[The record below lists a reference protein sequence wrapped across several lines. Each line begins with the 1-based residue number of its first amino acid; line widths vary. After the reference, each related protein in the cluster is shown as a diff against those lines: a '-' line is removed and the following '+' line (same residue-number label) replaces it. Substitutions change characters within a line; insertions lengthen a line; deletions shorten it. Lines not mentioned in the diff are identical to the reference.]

1 MKKYFLIITILTLCH
16 TLWAGP
22 VDETTAR
29 KVAQNIYLMNMPTK
43 AVCEM
48 ERVVLPADLSNL
60 YIFNVKDGE
69 GFVIVSGDDC
79 ASPVL
84 AYSTESSWVP
94 ELLPPAVNDWLEGY
108 SHAIQWAQEHHL
120 DSKAFQQE
128 WAYATAGFS
137 TKDDERVPPLVTT
150 SWGQGKYYNTLC
162 PPAPEHLSDDHVTAG
177 CVAVAM
183 AQLMKHW
190 NYPTH
195 GKGTYSYSWEN
206 HKYWNYGTL
215 TADFENTYYDWEHM
229 PNSLSSSSTEEEVT
243 AVATLMYHCGISV
256 QMDYNCTNTGAS
268 DACTMYAFLS
278 DTNMCYTEFTYSA
291 ENALYTFW
299 GYKKSLHGLFK
310 DDFTDSA
317 WCAMLNNE
325 LRNNRP
331 LIYRGEGSGG
341 HCFVLDGLG
350 ALGLYHFN
358 WGWNGGANGYY
369 SVSPLHAAGYNFDVR
384 QSGIFGIEPDGTLG
398 INDEPTTAAFTAFA
412 RNGQLVV
419 HSERL
424 GLITVYD
431 MLGREVSRRMVSDYE
446 TVIPVSTAGLYIVRM
461 GGTACKVMVAQ

>member
-48 ERVVLPADLSNL
+48 ERVVLPTDLSNL
-60 YIFNVKDGE
+60 YIFNVKDGK

-108 SHAIQWAQEHHL
+108 SHAIAWAKEHQIENAEL
-120 DSKAFQQE
+120 RQL
-128 WAYATAGFS
+128 WADAIQGNAGATKG
-137 TKDDERVPPLVTT
+137 DRVLPLVKT
-150 SWGQGKYYNTLC
+150 SWNQGKYYNALC

-206 HKYWNYGTL
+206 HKFWNYGTL

-229 PNSLSSSSTEEEVT
+229 PNALSSSSTEEEVT

-325 LRNNRP
+325 LFNGRP

-341 HCFVLDGLG
+341 HCFVLDGVDFYG
-350 ALGLYHFN
+350 RYHFN
-358 WGWNGGANGYY
+358 WGWGGAANGHY
-369 SVSPLHAAGYNFDVR
+369 SISPLNAAGYNFDVR

-398 INDEPTTAAFTAFA
+398 ISDEPVHAAFTAFG
-412 RNGQLVV
+412 RHGQIVV
-419 HSERL
+419 RSEQPEE
-424 GLITVYD
+424 IHVYD
-431 MLGREVSRRMVSDYE
+431 LLGREIAHRQASYHE
-446 TVIPVSTAGLYIVRM
+446 TIIPVPTTGLYLVRKGQATQKVIVP
-461 GGTACKVMVAQ
+461 

>member
-1 MKKYFLIITILTLCH
+1 MRRFYSILAFLSVCH
-16 TLWAGP
+16 ILWAGP
-22 VDETTAR
+22 VDEATAL
-29 KVAQNIYLMNMPTK
+29 KVARNVFMMNAPTK
-43 AVCEM
+43 AAVELQNVSA
-48 ERVVLPADLSNL
+48 EAGFDNL

-69 GFVIVSGDDC
+69 GFVIVAGDDRAC
-79 ASPVL
+79 PVL
-84 AYSTESSWVP
+84 AYSTESRWSQ
-94 ELLPPAVNDWLEGY
+94 ELLPPAAREWLEGY
-108 SHAIQWAQEHHL
+108 SHAIQWAQEQQL
-120 DSKAFQQE
+120 DNKAFQQE
-128 WAYATAGFS
+128 WANAMAGTS
-137 TKDDERVPPLVTT
+137 TKGDERVPPLVTT
-150 SWGQGKYYNTLC
+150 NWAQGRYYNALC

-195 GKGTYSYSWEN
+195 GRGTYSYSWEN
-206 HKYWNYGTL
+206 HKFWNYGTL
-215 TADFENTYYDWEHM
+215 TADFEHTTYDWEHM
-229 PNSLSSSSTEEEVT
+229 PNALSGSSTEEEVT

-331 LIYRGEGSGG
+331 LIYRGEGG
-341 HCFVLDGLG
+341 LD
-350 ALGLYHFN
+350 
-358 WGWNGGANGYY
+358 
-369 SVSPLHAAGYNFDVR
+369 R
-384 QSGIFGIEPDGTLG
+384 
-398 INDEPTTAAFTAFA
+398 
-412 RNGQLVV
+412 
-419 HSERL
+419 
-424 GLITVYD
+424 LITD
-431 MLGREVSRRMVSDYE
+431 
-446 TVIPVSTAGLYIVRM
+446 A
-461 GGTACKVMVAQ
+461 

>member
-1 MKKYFLIITILTLCH
+1 MRRFYSILAFLSVCH
-16 TLWAGP
+16 ILWAGP
-22 VDETTAR
+22 VDEATAL
-29 KVAQNIYLMNMPTK
+29 KVARNLFMMNTPTK
-43 AVCEM
+43 AAVELQNVTA
-48 ERVVLPADLSNL
+48 EAGFDNL

-69 GFVIVSGDDC
+69 GFVIVAGDDRAC
-79 ASPVL
+79 PVL
-84 AYSTESSWVP
+84 AYSTESRWSQ
-94 ELLPPAVNDWLEGY
+94 ELLPPAAREWLEGY
-108 SHAIQWAQEHHL
+108 SHAIQWAQEQQL
-120 DSKAFQQE
+120 DNKAFQQE
-128 WAYATAGFS
+128 WANAMAGIS
-137 TKDDERVPPLVTT
+137 TKGDERVPPLVTT
-150 SWGQGKYYNTLC
+150 NWSQGRYYNALC

-195 GKGTYSYSWEN
+195 GRGTFSYSWEN
-206 HKYWNYGTL
+206 HKFWNYGTL

-229 PNSLSSSSTEEEVT
+229 PTSLSGSSTEEEVT

-341 HCFVLDGLG
+341 HCFILDGLG

-358 WGWNGGANGYY
+358 WGWGGGANGYY

-398 INDEPTTAAFTAFA
+398 ISDEPVQAAFTAFG
-412 RNGQLVV
+412 RHGQIVV
-419 HSERL
+419 RSEQPEE
-424 GLITVYD
+424 IHVYD
-431 MLGREVSRRMVSDYE
+431 LLGREIAHRQASDYE
-446 TVIPVSTAGLYIVRM
+446 TIIPVPTTGLYLVRK
-461 GGTACKVMVAQ
+461 GQATQKVMVP